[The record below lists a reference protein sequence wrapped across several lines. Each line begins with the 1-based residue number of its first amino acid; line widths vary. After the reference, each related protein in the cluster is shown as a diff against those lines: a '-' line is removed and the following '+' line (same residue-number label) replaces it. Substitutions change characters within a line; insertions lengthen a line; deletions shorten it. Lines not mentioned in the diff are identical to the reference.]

1 MINKIISTICLTS
14 ASLLFFACTEEYKN
28 RDFVGESFPEVNGI
42 ALDEKR
48 WQLPQA
54 WSGQQTLALLGYV
67 QDSQFDIDRW
77 LIGLDMRSVNVK
89 VYELPTIKGMIPR
102 MISERINEGM
112 RSGIPDELWGGVIT
126 LYSDG
131 DRLQRFT
138 GNERPRNARV
148 ILVDDRGIVR
158 FFTDRGFSVPS
169 LNKLISTLQS
179 TEKSTEKNSDKQ
191 PLNKSAP

>member
-1 MINKIISTICLTS
+1 M
-14 ASLLFFACTEEYKN
+14 
-28 RDFVGESFPEVNGI
+28 NGI

-54 WSGQQTLALLGYV
+54 WSSQQTLALLGYV

-77 LIGLDMRSVNVK
+77 LIGLDMRSVNIK

-102 MISERINEGM
+102 MISDRINEGM

-158 FFTDRGFSVPS
+158 FFTDRGFSVPG
-169 LNKLISTLQS
+169 LNKLISTLQNTEKRS
-179 TEKSTEKNSDKQ
+179 EKRSEKSTKKQ
-191 PLNKSAP
+191 PLNKSDPLS